1 MEGRAGNRNDIIKIP
16 RDAYALPTFETTMS
30 SLYGMKL
37 DIGGH
42 GPTLSEIHSRIEI
55 SSDSSNCKVLL
66 GES

>member
-1 MEGRAGNRNDIIKIP
+1 MEGPAGNRNDIIKIP
-16 RDAYALPTFETTMS
+16 RDAEAFPTFETRIS
-30 SLYGMKL
+30 SLYGVKL
-37 DIGGH
+37 DIGH